1 MVYTMYWRGD
11 KLGTTIL
18 EQFKGKVLRT
28 YPKMLMM
35 KRKKIFEA
43 HYE

>member
-1 MVYTMYWRGD
+1 MYWRGD
-11 KLGTTIL
+11 KLGTTTL

-28 YPKMLMM
+28 YPKMMM
-35 KRKKIFEA
+35 KRKNIFEA